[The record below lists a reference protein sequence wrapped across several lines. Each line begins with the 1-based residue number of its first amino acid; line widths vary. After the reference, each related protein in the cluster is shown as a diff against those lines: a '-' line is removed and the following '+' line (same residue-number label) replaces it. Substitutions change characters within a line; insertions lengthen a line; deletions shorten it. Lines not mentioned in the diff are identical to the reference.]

1 MTERNPVKEANIRG
15 RINVS
20 GLLWG
25 QPGRPGLDF
34 GQIAVTAGPVTRES
48 LERRHE
54 IMADTK
60 VKETTLETQ
69 N

>member
-34 GQIAVTAGPVTRES
+34 GQIAVTAGPVMRQ
-48 LERRHE
+48 R
-54 IMADTK
+54 IK
-60 VKETTLETQ
+60 GETEHG
-69 N
+69 